1 MPFDYTLGSDPPLVV
16 IRGHGEVDSTM
27 WLEALRRMLLD
38 ARFVP
43 GIPILVDVSETEN
56 GAGSGIMIARHCL
69 HLIPRSRGAIFTR
82 TPGTFGFAREAG
94 ASPED
99 RVRAFATLNDAIEWL
114 GLKRS

>member
-16 IRGHGEVDSTM
+16 IRGHGAVDSTM

-43 GIPILVDVSETEN
+43 GIPILVDVTETKN
-56 GAGSGIMIARHCL
+56 GRGSGIMIARHCL
-69 HLIPRSRGAIFTR
+69 HLIPRSRAAIFTR
-82 TPGTFGFAREAG
+82 TPGTFGFPRQAT

-99 RVRAFATLNDAIEWL
+99 RVRAFTTLTDAIEWL
-114 GLKRS
+114 GLKPS